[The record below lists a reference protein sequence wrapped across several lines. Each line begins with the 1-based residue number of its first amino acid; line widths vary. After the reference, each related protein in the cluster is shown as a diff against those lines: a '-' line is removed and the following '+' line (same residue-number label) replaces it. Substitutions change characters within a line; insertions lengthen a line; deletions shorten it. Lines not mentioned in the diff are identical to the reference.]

1 MVRAKATAT
10 KTAMAMVR
18 ARATATAMET
28 AMTMASV
35 RATVL
40 ISMATATVVPSL
52 MLMALLSQVAIRV
65 KYSEKK
71 KRKDFPETDLCIPPY
86 TYAFTMNVFYLK
98 LI

>member
-18 ARATATAMET
+18 ARATAMET

-40 ISMATATVVPSL
+40 ISTATATVVPSL

-86 TYAFTMNVFYLK
+86 TYAFTMNVFYPK